1 MKNNIKPDLLNWES
15 TKIKGFSSKQLI
27 EIKNGGL
34 KLIKVESGSSYPL
47 HNHPDKTEYIYVLEG
62 MPEIIIGEDQYTGKV
77 GEFFILNESVKHSI
91 KNNDSKDCI
100 LLIGAI
106 QS

>member
-1 MKNNIKPDLLNWES
+1 MKNYIKPDLLNWEN

-27 EIKNGGL
+27 EMKNGGL
-34 KLIKVESGSSYPL
+34 KLIKVEPGSSYPL

-62 MPEIIIGEDQYTGKV
+62 MPEIIIGEDKYTGEQ
-77 GEFFILNESVKHSI
+77 GEFFILDESVKHSI
-91 KNNDSKDCI
+91 KNDGSKDCI

-106 QS
+106 KS